1 MNDMS
6 RIEFERDSL
15 EERLRDATG
24 KTLGEIDT
32 KDVFRRTETAK
43 KITGIAG
50 DVVEQ
55 SLLGFPSNP
64 SRDPDIIVDGVE
76 VELKTTGLRRPRRRT
91 DVRYEAKEPL
101 TITAVSPAT
110 ITDETFR
117 TSHFWRKVEHL
128 LLVYYEYTSPTTV
141 PASAYRDFPLV
152 GHDFHHFTD
161 EEVETLRAD
170 WELVRDHIQ
179 RLKDTHDVP
188 EEHYPT
194 LSSALRKRLMF
205 LDTSPRWPHKPRFRI
220 KRAVLTNIVNKS
232 MGRQY
237 ESIPRRI
244 TTMAGFDDEL
254 RRLTRTYVGRTV
266 RELMADLGLEGGGGA
281 KSLSESIVVRMFGA
295 RGRRVGNVDLF
306 SKLNLVV
313 KSTRLTADG
322 ANVEDTKLFPI
333 DLVQT
338 GEETCFEE
346 SAIHAEMNEIHFLFA
361 IFETRVGAD
370 RLDDVFVGF
379 KHLMLSDDLFEVELR
394 RTWQEVH
401 DLMAEGRLRVTT
413 ELDEHGMVRYTKR
426 TNVPR
431 TRTNLPKSRQYTFFL
446 RGSGRDAKDKV
457 LSIDGLSLYRQ
468 DLWIKGTVLSRLLN
482 DEPYV

>member
-15 EERLRDATG
+15 EERLRDAIG

-91 DVRYEAKEPL
+91 DVRYEAKEP
-101 TITAVSPAT
+101 
-110 ITDETFR
+110 
-117 TSHFWRKVEHL
+117 
-128 LLVYYEYTSPTTV
+128 TTV

-205 LDTSPRWPHKPRFRI
+205 LDTSPKWPHKPRFRI

-244 TTMAGFDDEL
+244 TTMAVFDDEL

-361 IFETRVGAD
+361 IFETQVGAD

>member
-1 MNDMS
+1 MQ
-6 RIEFERDSL
+6 RIEFERTTL
-15 EERLRDATG
+15 EELLNNARG

-32 KDVFRRTETAK
+32 ADVFRRTEIAK

-50 DVVEQ
+50 DVIEQ

-76 VELKTTGLRRPRRRT
+76 VELKTTGLRRPKRRT
-91 DVRYEAKEPL
+91 DVHYEAKEPL

-117 TSHFWRKVEHL
+117 DSHFWRKVEHL
-128 LLVYYEYTSPTTV
+128 LLVYYEYVSPTAV

-152 GHDFHHFTD
+152 GYDFHHFD
-161 EEVETLRAD
+161 EEEVETLQAD
-170 WELVRDHIQ
+170 WEIIRDYIRQ
-179 RLKDTHDVP
+179 LKDTHDNP
-188 EEHYPT
+188 EEYYPS
-194 LSSALRKRLMF
+194 LSSALRQRLMF
-205 LDTSPRWPHKPRFRI
+205 LDTSPKWPHKPRFRI

-232 MGRQY
+232 MGRRY
-237 ESIPRRI
+237 ESIPRSI
-244 TTMAGFDDEL
+244 TTMAEFNDEL
-254 RRLTRTYVGRTV
+254 RRLTRAYKGRTV
-266 RELMADLGLEGGGGA
+266 RQLMTDLGLTGSSGS
-281 KSLSESIVVRMFGA
+281 KSLTESIVVRMFGA
-295 RGRRVGNVDLF
+295 KGRRVGKVDLF
-306 SKLNLVV
+306 SKLNVVV
-313 KSTRLTADG
+313 KSTRLTEEG
-322 ANVEDTKLFPI
+322 ANVEDTKLFPV

-346 SAIHAEMNEIHFLFA
+346 SAIHAEMSEIHFLFA
-361 IFETRVGAD
+361 IFETQVGGD

-401 DLMAEGRLRVTT
+401 DLMAEGRLCVTT
-413 ELDEHGMVRYTKR
+413 ELDKNGMVRYTKR

-431 TRTNLPKSRQYTFFL
+431 TRTNLPKSRHYTFFL

-468 DLWIKGTVLSRLLN
+468 DLWIKGTMLSRLLN
-482 DEPYV
+482 DESFV